1 MESCAE
7 LVDMTKKFN
16 TGNTLHL
23 LSVNVSIEK
32 FLDKLLFT
40 LKWII
45 EYTFGMH
52 IGLGIGWMLG
62 LCVGKVYVEHL
73 EPVYFDDLNQL
84 SHWRLLPYEFAKNA
98 AIIGVV
104 VGVIVIAI
112 INTKLFSQRV
122 IFLHQKGS
130 TDFKDIARV
139 LGKSTRQIERKIGKL
154 IKKGRIGHKMS
165 TDTHNH
171 ETLSERETK

>member
-1 MESCAE
+1 MESCA
-7 LVDMTKKFN
+7 LVGITKKCN
-16 TGNTLHL
+16 TDNSLHL
-23 LSVNVSIEK
+23 PSVKISAEK

-40 LKWII
+40 LKWVI

-52 IGLGIGWMLG
+52 IGFAIGWLLG
-62 LCVGKVYVEHL
+62 LCVGKVYVEHFRSVSL
-73 EPVYFDDLNQL
+73 DDLSQL
-84 SHWRLLPYEFAKNA
+84 SNWRPLSHEFAKNA

-112 INTKLFSQRV
+112 INSKLLSQRV
-122 IFLHQKGS
+122 IFLHKNGS
-130 TDFKDIARV
+130 TDPKDIAQA

-154 IKKGRIGHKMS
+154 IKKGRIGHKRS

-171 ETLSERETK
+171 EILNKRETK

>member
-7 LVDMTKKFN
+7 LVGMTKKFK
-16 TGNTLHL
+16 TGKSLHL
-23 LSVNVSIEK
+23 LSVNISTEK
-32 FLDKLLFT
+32 LLDKLLFT
-40 LKWII
+40 LKWVV

-52 IGLGIGWMLG
+52 IGFAIGWLLG
-62 LCVGKVYVEHL
+62 LCVGKVYVEHF

-84 SHWRLLPYEFAKNA
+84 TQWRLSPYDFAKNA

-104 VGVIVIAI
+104 VGVVVIAI
-112 INTKLFSQRV
+112 INSKLLSQRV
-122 IFLHQKGS
+122 ISFCKKGN
-130 TDFKDIARV
+130 TDPKNIAQV
-139 LGKSTRQIERKIGKL
+139 LGKSVRQIERKIGKL

-171 ETLSERETK
+171 EILSEMETK